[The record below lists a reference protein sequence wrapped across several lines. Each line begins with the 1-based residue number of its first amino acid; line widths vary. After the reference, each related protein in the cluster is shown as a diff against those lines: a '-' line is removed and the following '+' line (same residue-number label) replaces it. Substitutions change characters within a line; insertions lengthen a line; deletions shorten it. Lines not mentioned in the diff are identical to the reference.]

1 VRSDSERIATIMYMF
16 LLDLHNLLRWVIV
29 IVGVVAVAMALRGAF
44 TRGAWTGQQNSL
56 GRVFTISVDVQL
68 LVGLLLYFVFSP
80 ITTGA
85 FADFGAAMKNDHTRF
100 FLVEHLPLM
109 VIAIALI
116 HVGAA
121 RARKLNSARPAAIFY
136 TVAMVLMV
144 IAIPWWRPLIP
155 GMG

>member
-1 VRSDSERIATIMYMF
+1 MYIF

-29 IVGVVAVAMALRGAF
+29 IVGVIAVAMALRGAF
-44 TRGAWTGQQNSL
+44 ARAAWTGQQAAL
-56 GRVFTISVDVQL
+56 GSVFTISVDVQL

-85 FADFGAAMKNDHTRF
+85 FADFGAAMQNDHTRF

-109 VIAIALI
+109 VIAIALV
-116 HVGAA
+116 HVGAS

>member
-1 VRSDSERIATIMYMF
+1 MYTF

-29 IVGVVAVAMALRGAF
+29 IVGVIAVATALRGAF
-44 TRGAWTGQQNSL
+44 ARAAWTGQQNAL
-56 GRVFTISVDVQL
+56 GRLFTISVDVQL

-85 FADFGAAMKNDHTRF
+85 FADFGAAMQNDHTRF

-109 VIAIALI
+109 VIAIALV
-116 HVGAA
+116 HVGAS

>member
-1 VRSDSERIATIMYMF
+1 MYTF

-29 IVGVVAVAMALRGAF
+29 IVGVIAVATALRGAF
-44 TRGAWTGQQNSL
+44 ARAAWTGQQNAL
-56 GRVFTISVDVQL
+56 GRLFTISVDVQL

-85 FADFGAAMKNDHTRF
+85 FADFGAAMQNDHTRF

-109 VIAIALI
+109 VIAIALV

-144 IAIPWWRPLIP
+144 IAIPWWRPLVP

>member
-1 VRSDSERIATIMYMF
+1 MYTF

-29 IVGVVAVAMALRGAF
+29 VVGVIAVVSALRGAF
-44 TRGAWTGQQNSL
+44 ARGTWTDQQNSL
-56 GRVFTISVDVQL
+56 GRVFTISVDLQL

-85 FADFGAAMKNDHTRF
+85 FANFGAAMQNDHTRF

-116 HVGAA
+116 HVGAS